1 MRVQSKAISFKGQNI
16 FVGIDVHLKTWAVT
30 VLTESGGYKS
40 AFTQPASKSGKTKC
54 GDLQKP
60 NVIEITKTKCIK

>member
-40 AFTQPASKSGKTKC
+40 AFTQLSKFQIA
-54 GDLQKP
+54 L
-60 NVIEITKTKCIK
+60 